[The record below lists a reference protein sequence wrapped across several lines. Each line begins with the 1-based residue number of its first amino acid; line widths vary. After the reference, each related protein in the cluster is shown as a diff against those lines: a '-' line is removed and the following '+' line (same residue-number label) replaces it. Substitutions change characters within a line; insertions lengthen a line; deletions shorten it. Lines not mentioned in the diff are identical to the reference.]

1 MGLRLSQANERRGQ
15 RARLFGFPNG
25 CEEGHRPGVQTLL
38 ERRPQDSVIPRQ
50 PPVQVEPGTGP
61 GANATPSPLRG
72 GGEAFGD
79 PRQMD
84 LEAGTSLPPG
94 GCFMIPG
101 KSHQP
106 RGCVPQGRRKVAP
119 VFAIELNGNKDKAE
133 HQCEKNL
140 QKSFKMDF

>member
-50 PPVQVEPGTGP
+50 LPVQVEPGRGP

-84 LEAGTSLPPG
+84 LEAGTSLPPWWL
-94 GCFMIPG
+94 FYDPREKPSATRVRPPG
-101 KSHQP
+101 K
-106 RGCVPQGRRKVAP
+106 
-119 VFAIELNGNKDKAE
+119 AE
-133 HQCEKNL
+133 GGSRLRH
-140 QKSFKMDF
+140 